1 MTDQDQNPAAGDSAS
16 ENPAFGVQKIY
27 VKDVSFESPNAPGV
41 FLGEWKPET
50 QVQLTTEVRPLE
62 DDNHEV
68 VLNLTVTVKNG
79 ETTAYLVEVKQAGI
93 FLVRNYSDDQKGPL
107 LGSLAP
113 ATLFPYA
120 REAIANLVQKGGFP
134 EMVLQPINFDALF
147 AQHVKRAQ
155 EQAAAEAS
163 H

>member
-1 MTDQDQNPAAGDSAS
+1 MTDQDQTPAAAGS
-16 ENPAFGVQKIY
+16 EQAPAFGLQKIY
-27 VKDVSFESPNAPGV
+27 LKDVSFESPNAPAV
-41 FLGEWKPET
+41 YLAEWKPEH

-68 VLNLTVTVKNG
+68 VLNITVTVKNG
-79 ETTAYLVEVKQAGI
+79 ETTAYLVEIKQAGI
-93 FLVRNYSDDQKGPL
+93 FLVRNYSDEQKGPL

-134 EMVLQPINFDALF
+134 ELVLQPINFDALF

-155 EQAAAEAS
+155 EQAAAQAS

>member
-1 MTDQDQNPAAGDSAS
+1 MTDQDQNQAAGDSS
-16 ENPAFGVQKIY
+16 TNPAFGVQKIY
-27 VKDVSFESPNAPGV
+27 MKDVSFESPNSPAA

-50 QVQLTTEVRPLE
+50 QVQLNTEVHPMD

-68 VLNLTVTVKNG
+68 VLTITVTTKNA
-79 ETTAYLVEVKQAGI
+79 EKTAYLVEVKQAGI
-93 FLVRNYSDDQKGPL
+93 FLVRNYPEEQKGPL
-107 LGSLAP
+107 LGSMAP

-120 REAIANLVQKGGFP
+120 REAIASLVLKGGFP